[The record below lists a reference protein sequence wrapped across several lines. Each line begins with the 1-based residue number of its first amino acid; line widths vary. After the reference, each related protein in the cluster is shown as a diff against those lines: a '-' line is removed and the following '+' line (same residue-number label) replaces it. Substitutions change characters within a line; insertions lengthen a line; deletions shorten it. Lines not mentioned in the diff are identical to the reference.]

1 MPHANATH
9 QQQQAVCALDVFH
22 IALTC
27 MTLSR
32 GRAPACQT
40 WPSGQVSVAGSAII
54 ADSHGLLEQ
63 DIGHQALVLQ
73 KLTGDG

>member
-1 MPHANATH
+1 MPHISSNKQYVRWMFPYRSYLHDLVT
-9 QQQQAVCALDVFH
+9 VD
-22 IALTC
+22 T
-27 MTLSR
+27 R

-40 WPSGQVSVAGSAII
+40 WPSGQVSVAASAII